1 MATKKHLA
9 RLSGRSTISAAAVL
23 FATFPMWAQQGPFR
37 VEEASITDIQ
47 SAIRAGRTSCTQV
60 VQLYLDRAKAYNGAC
75 TELLTTDGAPIP
87 PSTGMV
93 RAGAPI
99 QYPTKT
105 VAASTVF
112 PDLDQYKGLPLEF
125 GKMGPSIS
133 DPSVQLQFGLRV
145 GVPDAGQLNALET
158 LNIRGER
165 SVTCKGDF
173 DRSPSAGPLRPNAPA
188 GCEEFRKQPD
198 ALERAAE
205 LDKQYGRNP
214 DLAKLPMYCVVMSLK
229 DWYDAKDMRGT
240 GGNDVNFALDV
251 PKVDSPDIAL
261 LRSKGAVIFAISS
274 ASNVTLAQ
282 SAGARGSEKAKT
294 VVPQC
299 NLQYALWSGQ
309 ACNPYDTQ
317 RVPRGTS
324 NGSGVAV
331 SANLS
336 MCGICEQTSASCKG
350 PASRNGVV
358 NLLTTKGI
366 LGDGGITDKNSGDR
380 VGIHCKYVKDNALV
394 LDAIKGFKSED
405 IYTAIPK
412 GLIPKEPYASFVVPD
427 SAVKDKPLKGVRVG
441 IVREFMVKHTKNDVA
456 ISDQLD
462 KEIKTVLRDKLGATL
477 VESVDPMY
485 PDDPAV
491 PNMKYT
497 FQDAMAEILP
507 HTVPELFWQMSDGKL
522 TYAVPGWDVKSVE
535 YDVALS
541 LRQAPLS
548 QKLNLRTITRTGI
561 ADPSTLLSTNQYLK
575 ARGDERVKD
584 WAAWVANANFK
595 TDEERAR
602 AVNAVA
608 NKDPRPAQGAI
619 PYLEMQSVLRMIV
632 LKVMYENN
640 IDVFV
645 NPEQTA
651 PQYLLGGA
659 AEPEVNG
666 RGSNSCCERF
676 TALLGGPEADVPA
689 GFNSIAFDPKYVLS
703 PDKTRY
709 IQVTGDVESKMAHPM
724 PISLMFW
731 AGPGY
736 DADVIKVA
744 SAYEAATHHR
754 VPPPAFGPLPVHR
767 QIGSH

>member
-1 MATKKHLA
+1 MAMTKHLVRFSGYAIVSALMATLA
-9 RLSGRSTISAAAVL
+9 PGLL
-23 FATFPMWAQQGPFR
+23 CAQLGPFR

-47 SAIRAGRTSCTQV
+47 SAIRSGRTSCTQV
-60 VQLYLDRAKAYNGAC
+60 VQMYLDRAKAYNGAC
-75 TELLTTDGAPIP
+75 TELLTKDGATIP

-93 RAGAPI
+93 RGGAAI
-99 QYPTKT
+99 KYPTRT
-105 VAASTVF
+105 VPASTVF

-145 GVPDAGQLNALET
+145 GVPDAGQLDALET
-158 LNIRGER
+158 INIRGER

-173 DRSPSAGPLRPNAPA
+173 DRAPSAGPLPSGAPA

-261 LRSKGAVIFAISS
+261 LRKKGAVIFAVSS

-282 SAGARGSEKAKT
+282 SAGARGPEKAKT
-294 VVPQC
+294 VVPTG

-331 SANLS
+331 SANFS
-336 MCGICEQTSASCKG
+336 TCGICEQTSASCKG

-366 LGDGGITDKNSGDR
+366 LGDGGITDKQSGDR
-380 VGIHCKYVKDNALV
+380 VGIHCKFVKDNALV
-394 LDAIKGFKSED
+394 LDAMKGFKSED
-405 IYTAIPK
+405 IFTALPKGVIPK
-412 GLIPKEPYASFVVPD
+412 QPYASFVVPD
-427 SAVKDKPLKGVRVG
+427 AAVKDKPLKGVRVG

-462 KEIKTVLRDKLGATL
+462 KEIKAVLRDKLGATL

-485 PDDPAV
+485 ADDPAV

-497 FQDAMAEILP
+497 FQDAMAEVLP
-507 HTVPELFWQMSDGKL
+507 HTVPELFWQMTDGKL
-522 TYAVPGWDVKSVE
+522 SYAVPGWDVKSVD

-541 LRQAPLS
+541 LHQAPLS
-548 QKLNLRTITRTGI
+548 DKLNLRTITRTGM
-561 ADPSTLLSTNQYLK
+561 ADPSTLLLTNQYLK
-575 ARGDERVKD
+575 ARGDERIKD

-602 AVNAVA
+602 AVNAVS
-608 NKDPRPAQGAI
+608 NTDPRATAGRDSLSGDAVGPAPDRSQG
-619 PYLEMQSVLRMIV
+619 YVR
-632 LKVMYENN
+632 
-640 IDVFV
+640 
-645 NPEQTA
+645 EQD
-651 PQYLLGGA
+651 
-659 AEPEVNG
+659 
-666 RGSNSCCERF
+666 RCICESR
-676 TALLGGPEADVPA
+676 ADSSPVPA
-689 GFNSIAFDPKYVLS
+689 GRSCRA
-703 PDKTRY
+703 
-709 IQVTGDVESKMAHPM
+709 GSKR
-724 PISLMFW
+724 
-731 AGPGY
+731 PGVQQLLRALY
-736 DADVIKVA
+736 R
-744 SAYEAATHHR
+744 AAWR
-754 VPPPAFGPLPVHR
+754 
-767 QIGSH
+767 S